1 MLTTPTPPIPTPPT
15 PTPPTASPDAQE
27 QKLNIAFRAVDAMA
41 DDLGLSWENRCR
53 ILGIPRSTYHR
64 WLNLGV
70 KGDRDNHDRIAYLL
84 AIYHLA
90 GTAFPGAGGAKGWLT
105 RPNTHPAFEG
115 RRPLDILLKGGMNDL
130 LTVHRVLRAAE
141 ALWS

>member
-1 MLTTPTPPIPTPPT
+1 MLATPHHPI
-15 PTPPTASPDAQE
+15 SPDAQE
-27 QKLNIAFRAVDAMA
+27 QKLDIAFKAVDAMA
-41 DDLGLSWENRCR
+41 DALGLSWEERCR
-53 ILGIPRSTYHR
+53 LLSIPRSTYHR
-64 WLNLGV
+64 WLTLGA
-70 KGDRDNHDRIAYLL
+70 KGDRQRRDQIAYLL
-84 AIYHLA
+84 AVYHLA

-115 RRPLDILLKGGMNDL
+115 RRPLDILLQGGMDNL